1 MTVKQKPIT
10 YKGFIW
16 KFLLISGFLIYSGW
30 LMLQSPNSPL
40 SNVPEYVD
48 SGVFQYIGRKIL
60 EGYMPYRDIFDH
72 KGPLLYL
79 LNALGLQ
86 LMGRHG
92 IWLMEWIFLSTTL
105 IVSYKLCRVFFSR
118 CASVLSVF
126 MTFSLLGLYLE
137 GGNFTEEYAMLPC
150 VIALYIF
157 AKYFK
162 EKDINNLEL
171 FLLGAGLMSTLLLKA
186 NVACAWVIFCVYFAV
201 ISLWKKQFKELLRY
215 VILFLLGSCTFFLPI
230 GLWLFIKG
238 AWTDFI
244 KSYIEFNLI
253 YTSANG
259 SPAILQAA
267 KFYLS
272 DNNLQIMLLLGI
284 LTPVFVY
291 HKEKDRD
298 TSVFVLLNTVY
309 LLCTFVLMIMPGNQF
324 THYGLY
330 YMPGMLIVFAVTFY
344 YLEKLIRSDNSSAAC
359 LAFCIL
365 IFLVKS
371 IWISNMLEQISEIS
385 LTWQVSEEKT
395 ELIEAVQRLTDPEDK
410 IIMIGNECW
419 VYNHTGR
426 DAANKY
432 IFQSPLTWIS
442 PEIARDYEQLILENP
457 PELVIIQGSKKDDKT
472 IIQQYSCELAEVHGS
487 YRLYKKSSEN

>member
-1 MTVKQKPIT
+1 MTAQQKKRT
-10 YKGFIW
+10 YKEFISM
-16 KFLLISGFLIYSGW
+16 LLIITGFLIYSGW

-60 EGYMPYRDIFDH
+60 EGYMPYRDVFDH

-86 LMGRHG
+86 IMGRYG
-92 IWLMEWIFLSTTL
+92 IWLIEWIFLFATL
-105 IVSYKLCRVFFSR
+105 IVSYKLCRVFFSGY
-118 CASVLSVF
+118 ASVLSVLI
-126 MTFSLLGLYLE
+126 TFSLLGLYLK

-157 AKYFK
+157 ARYFK
-162 EKDINNLEL
+162 EKHISNLQL
-171 FLLGAGLMSTLLLKA
+171 FLLGACLMSTLLLKA
-186 NVACAWVIFCVYFAV
+186 NVACVWVIFCTYFTV
-201 ISLWKKQFKELLRY
+201 ISLLKKEFKELSRY
-215 VILFLLGSCTFFLPI
+215 IIYFLLGACAFFLSI
-230 GLWLFIKG
+230 GLWLFTNG
-238 AWTDFI
+238 AWSDFV
-244 KSYIEFNLI
+244 KAYIAFNLT
-253 YTSANG
+253 YTKANG
-259 SPAILQAA
+259 PLAILKAT

-272 DNNLQIMLLLGI
+272 NNNLQIMLLLGI

-291 HKEKDRD
+291 HNEKDRD

-344 YLEKLIRSDNSSAAC
+344 YLEKLIRSGNSSAAC

-385 LTWQVSEEKT
+385 LTRQVSEEKT

-442 PEIARDYEQLILENP
+442 PEIARDYEQLILKNP
-457 PELVIIQGSKKDDKT
+457 PELVIVQGSKKEDT
-472 IIQQYSCELAEVHGS
+472 AIIQQYSCELAEVHGS